1 MVRSLTIILVGA
13 LFGAGL
19 AVGGML
25 NPAKVAGF
33 LDIFGVWDPS
43 LAFVMGGGVVAN
55 LVGMRFLQRGRAPLF
70 ASSFRL
76 PDATGIDRPGPAIS
90 SLVLVP
96 GDVALFVVMMLAG
109 LFGGRVFMARRTG

>member
-1 MVRSLTIILVGA
+1 MLLGVPGLVELRFVDMNEVLPDGGA
-13 LFGAGL
+13 
-19 AVGGML
+19 
-25 NPAKVAGF
+25 
-33 LDIFGVWDPS
+33 DP
-43 LAFVMGGGVVAN
+43 
-55 LVGMRFLQRGRAPLF
+55 LVPRGHVSRAPLF

-76 PDATGIDRPGPAIS
+76 PDATGIDRHLVSGAVLFGIGWGLGGLCPGPAIS

>member
-1 MVRSLTIILVGA
+1 
-13 LFGAGL
+13 
-19 AVGGML
+19 
-25 NPAKVAGF
+25 
-33 LDIFGVWDPS
+33 
-43 LAFVMGGGVVAN
+43 MGGGVVAN

-76 PDATGIDRPGPAIS
+76 PDATGIDRHLVGGAVLFGIGWGLGGLCPGPAIS